1 MLKMMLYILILTVCT
16 SCSKYGPRTICWTP
30 QSTIIKQI
38 TYRRKETMKFMKLI
52 DLINK
57 AANDYEK
64 TKNEK
69 YKKEW
74 YKLINEYSRQYAYVK
89 GAIKQ

>member
-1 MLKMMLYILILTVCT
+1 
-16 SCSKYGPRTICWTP
+16 
-30 QSTIIKQI
+30 
-38 TYRRKETMKFMKLI
+38 MKFMKLI

-57 AANDYEK
+57 AANDYER
-64 TKNEK
+64 TKEEK

-74 YKLINEYSRQYAYVK
+74 YKLINKYARQYAYVK

>member
-1 MLKMMLYILILTVCT
+1 MI
-16 SCSKYGPRTICWTP
+16 
-30 QSTIIKQI
+30 
-38 TYRRKETMKFMKLI
+38 LI

-64 TKNEK
+64 TKEEK

-74 YKLINEYSRQYAYVK
+74 YKLINEYARQYAYVK